1 MITRKALLLDKINR
15 QPIFN
20 FHTKPIMARPKNAM
34 KNLESRPFKKRLLSL
49 RARLRG
55 DVSAMAELALGQGKT
70 AGGSGSSP
78 SNHMADKGTDQYEQ
92 EFTLSLVENDEETLQ
107 WIAAALDRIELGVYG
122 ACEQCERKIPKQRL
136 NVLPFT
142 AYCVKCASEIQTG

>member
-1 MITRKALLLDKINR
+1 M
-15 QPIFN
+15 P
-20 FHTKPIMARPKNAM
+20 RPKNAM
-34 KNLESRPFKKRLLSL
+34 KKLESRPFKKILLSL

-55 DVSAMAELALGQGKT
+55 DVSAMADLALGQGKT

-78 SNHMADKGTDQYEQ
+78 SNHMADKGTDQFEQ
-92 EFTLSLVENDEETLQ
+92 EFTLSLVENDEETLK
-107 WIAAALDRIELGVYG
+107 WIADALDRIELGTYG

-142 AYCVKCASEIQTG
+142 AYCVKCASEIQAG